1 MSKIR
6 LIDNEQLLQAL
17 KAGSMAA
24 FNKIYL
30 DYSPLLYKHLLKFLK
45 SPELV
50 EEVLQEVFIK
60 VWNLREQIDPEKGF
74 KTFLYTI
81 SSNLAIN
88 IIRKI
93 NRDKALQKEVW
104 ASSISYYLET
114 EEKLLNKERQ
124 EIINLAISTLTPKR
138 REILLF
144 CKVEGKSY
152 KEVAELLGI
161 SVSTVINQL
170 VNAIQDVRNFIV
182 KNYSQEYLLSLF
194 VPLLL
199 AF

>member
-1 MSKIR
+1 MNNNR
-6 LIDNEQLLQAL
+6 LIDNRPLLQEL
-17 KAGSMAA
+17 KTGSMTA

-30 DYSPLLYKHLLKFLK
+30 YYSPPLYKHLLKFLK

-50 EEVLQEVFIK
+50 EEVLQEVFVK
-60 VWNLREQIDPEKGF
+60 VWNLRAEIDPEGGF
-74 KTFLYTI
+74 KTYLYTI

-88 IIRKI
+88 VIKKV
-93 NRDKALQKEVW
+93 NRDKALQKELW
-104 ASSISYYLET
+104 ASSISYYLHT

-124 EIINLAISTLTPKR
+124 EIINLAIATLTPKR

-152 KEVAELLGI
+152 KEVADLLGI
-161 SVSTVINQL
+161 SVSTVSNQL
-170 VNAIQDVRNFIV
+170 VNATQDIRNFIV

-194 VPLLL
+194 IPLLL
-199 AF
+199 AI